1 MPSQAQALPDDDLHL
16 ISILEAMQRYRVS
29 RDVIEKR
36 IADGTLN
43 AYRVG
48 PKLIRLDLLEAD
60 KALLRPIKPGPKDAA
75 TELEDYVRRVVATAP
90 PLSAEQA
97 DRIAALLRSTGDGGR
112 AA

>member
-1 MPSQAQALPDDDLHL
+1 MPAQAQSLPDDDLHL
-16 ISILEAMQRYRVS
+16 ISIPEAMRRYRVS

-60 KALLRPIKPGPKDAA
+60 KALLRPIKPGSKDAA
-75 TELEDYVRRVVATAP
+75 TKIEDYVRQVVAAAP
-90 PLSAEQA
+90 PLTPAQA
-97 DRIAALLRSTGDGGR
+97 DRIAALLRPAGDGGH